1 LPAVFGFCTAVKPSG
16 VAGIAL
22 SIGRLPISLTNS
34 AGRVNM
40 GTCDAIGHII
50 RYNLSSRCVDNG
62 DFTDQEDV
70 LTDAT
75 KVSFDYDVKANP

>member
-1 LPAVFGFCTAVKPSG
+1 
-16 VAGIAL
+16 
-22 SIGRLPISLTNS
+22 
-34 AGRVNM
+34 M

-75 KVSFDYDVKANP
+75 KVSFDYDVNANP

>member
-1 LPAVFGFCTAVKPSG
+1 MTSDIIEGLRVKE
-16 VAGIAL
+16 
-22 SIGRLPISLTNS
+22 TC

-75 KVSFDYDVKANP
+75 KVSFDYDVNANP